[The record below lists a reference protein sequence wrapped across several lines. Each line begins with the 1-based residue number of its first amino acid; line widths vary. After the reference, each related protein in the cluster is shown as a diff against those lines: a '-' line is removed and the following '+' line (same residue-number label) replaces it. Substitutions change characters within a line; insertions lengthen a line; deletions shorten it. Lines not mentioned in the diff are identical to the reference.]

1 MSDLSHSPS
10 CFRSSTL
17 SWHRPALVLCAALVA
32 ALAPIGFMAAA
43 DTAAPPMVE
52 TAKAP
57 GAGVLRLVSGGTV
70 AGAFRASPEKET
82 IVWQGEGFTRPFTF
96 AAAAVSSIQMPAD
109 PTAKPTGTFGIELV
123 GGDTLYGNLLKM
135 DEAGAEFDVP
145 QIGKILVKGDSLRR
159 MFRIDGN
166 PTLLFHGPAGL
177 GGWKASDDGAWQ
189 EDGPHLKT
197 DRQGAMLTRDFA
209 LPADIAIE
217 FQIAWEKTPAFTFAL
232 GMNPDAAAD
241 HRQHGFRFEVWD
253 RDLVVVREN
262 PARAD
267 AAFLQT
273 LSNDVKHI
281 HLTVYLSQSKG
292 ELQVYGP
299 DGKLQAS
306 IKVAPVAAKL
316 GTGIRLINGAGDLRL
331 EHLRI
336 ARWNGSVLEPVA
348 EGQTRLQKSDG
359 SLVAGQFVRF
369 DEAAGEAVLKQEDQ
383 EVRVPLKDVTTLDH
397 GVPAKDTSRKVAVV
411 CQDGTRISGQLEEIG
426 ENQLAVS
433 TPDIQDLVRL
443 PLARVRTLSAISKE
457 KPELPAPPAGRAGR
471 IEVHGQKLP
480 GRLVAGT
487 TEAGGNCLVWQPDG
501 SSTSSPLES
510 GAAGRIVY
518 RDPPP
523 PVPAAQTQNR
533 VEPQGNFAQIF
544 LRNVN
549 KGGAQPP
556 ASKKALTLHL
566 VSGDMIP
573 CTSLVIGEDGA
584 TIETPLARGQLVPHD
599 QIKAI
604 ELIPGAPQ
612 PKLKNAKKDRLLT
625 LPRLQKGSPP
635 THLLCARTGD
645 FLRCRLV
652 EMNQERIVVEIQ
664 LENVEIPRDR
674 VAQIIWFHPEALE
687 KAEGA
692 KEETTE
698 TVAAPV
704 EKTPMSPPA
713 ADGTAALASA
723 PVGEFRAQ
731 ILRRDGNRVTFF
743 PEKVD
748 DKMIAGRSLVLGACE
763 FALADADQL
772 IFGRSIELAAAELP
786 YHQWKLHAAL
796 EPLIAQDLG
805 NGGGEGPSGKE
816 SALVGKA
823 APDFELE
830 MLTGGKF
837 KLSDCKGQI
846 VVLDFWAT
854 WCGPC
859 MQTMPLV
866 EKAIEE
872 FDPKQVRL
880 VAVNLEEPAKN
891 VQSVLARH
899 NLHVPVALDEDGVA
913 ARKYEAN
920 AIPQTV
926 IVDREGK
933 VHRLYV
939 GGGPD
944 MVEQLTTSLKELL
957 APAGETAKPAQPA
970 TGS

>member
-1 MSDLSHSPS
+1 MIDMSGSARFL
-10 CFRSSTL
+10 RSAPLARRRFS
-17 SWHRPALVLCAALVA
+17 AVVAVLVA
-32 ALAPIGFMAAA
+32 LTAASRLEQECRAA
-43 DTAAPPMVE
+43 DTAAPPKTE
-52 TAKAP
+52 TPAA
-57 GAGVLRLVSGGTV
+57 GAGVLRLTTGGTV
-70 AGAFRASPEKET
+70 AGNFRPSPEKGT
-82 IVWQGEGFTRPFTF
+82 IVWQGEEFTRPFTF

-109 PTAKPTGTFGIELV
+109 PTAKPAGTFGIELA
-123 GGDTLYGNLLKM
+123 GGDTLYGDLLRI
-135 DEAGAEFDVP
+135 DDAGAEFQVP
-145 QIGKILVKGDSLRR
+145 QLGKVLVKTESLRR
-159 MFRIDGN
+159 LFRIDGN

-177 GGWKASDDGAWQ
+177 AGWKANEEGVWQ

-209 LPADIAIE
+209 LPADVSIE
-217 FQIAWEKTPAFTFAL
+217 FQIAWDKTPAFTLAL

-273 LSNDVKHI
+273 LSSEVKHI

-299 DGKLQAS
+299 DGKLQAA
-306 IKVAPVAAKL
+306 IKVAPVAMKL
-316 GTGIRLINGAGDLRL
+316 GSGIRLINGAGDLRL

-336 ARWNGSVLEPVA
+336 ARWNGSVLEPVPA
-348 EGQTRLQKSDG
+348 GQARIQKTDG
-359 SLVAGQFVRF
+359 SLAMGQLLRV
-369 DEAAGEAVLKQEDQ
+369 DEAAGEAVLKKDDQ
-383 EVRVPLKDVTTLDH
+383 EVRVPL
-397 GVPAKDTSRKVAVV
+397 SEVAVLDRSAAPSEEARKMAAV
-411 CQDGTRISGQLEEIG
+411 CQDGTRVSGTLEEVGQGQL
-426 ENQLAVS
+426 VMS
-433 TPDIQDLVRL
+433 TPDLRDPVRL
-443 PLARVRTLSAISKE
+443 PLARVRTLSAIAKE

-480 GRLVAGT
+480 GRLVAADADAEGT
-487 TEAGGNCLVWQPDG
+487 CLAWQPDG
-501 SSTSSPLES
+501 SSTASPLRA
-510 GAAGRIVY
+510 GAAGRVVY

-523 PVPAAQTQNR
+523 PQPQTATQNR
-533 VEPQGNFAQIF
+533 VEPQGNFAAIF

-549 KGGAQPP
+549 KGAPKTSAG
-556 ASKKALTLHL
+556 KKAMTLHL

-573 CTSLVIGEDGA
+573 CTSLIVGEDGV

-599 QIKAI
+599 QVKAV

-635 THLLCARTGD
+635 THLLCSRTGD

-652 EMNQERIVVEIQ
+652 EMNQEKVVVEIQ

-674 VAQIIWFHPEALE
+674 VAQVIWFHPEDLE
-687 KAEGA
+687 AREA
-692 KEETTE
+692 ASTE
-698 TVAAPV
+698 APV
-704 EKTPMSPPA
+704 AEKTPATPSPPS
-713 ADGTAALASA
+713 TPPVEA
-723 PVGEFRAQ
+723 PRPEFRAQ

-748 DKMIAGRSLVLGACE
+748 DKMISGRSLVLGPCE
-763 FALADADQL
+763 FALADADQIL
-772 IFGRSIELAAAELP
+772 FGQSIEMAAAELP
-786 YHQWKLHAAL
+786 YHQWKLHPAL
-796 EPLIAQDLG
+796 EPLVAQDLG
-805 NGGGEGPSGKE
+805 DGPSGEGPSGKE
-816 SALVGKA
+816 SALVGKP
-823 APDFELE
+823 APDFELD

-866 EKAIEE
+866 EKAMEE

-891 VQSVLARH
+891 VQAVLDRH
-899 NLHVPVALDEDGVA
+899 SLKVPVALDEDGVA

-944 MVEQLTTSLKELL
+944 MVEQLSSALKALL
-957 APAGETAKPAQPA
+957 APPGETPKADPPA